1 MIKIKRYGCQGNM
14 GFPLFAGELQI
25 RLVRHQFALWI
36 RDKAIFDF
44 SF

>member
-1 MIKIKRYGCQGNM
+1 MTLRRYGYKGNM
-14 GFPLFAGELQI
+14 GFALFAGKLQI

-36 RDKAIFDF
+36 RDKALFDF